1 MSSFD
6 DHYHLV
12 LYIDSAKPRSYDISE
27 RLRQLCKRHLPTPFT
42 LEVIDLRKEPALL
55 EQRRII
61 AVPTLD
67 VTTPQ
72 AQQHRFVGDLSVSK
86 SFIVA
91 TGMFLTAENMQQNAT
106 KMKQNISNFK
116 SNNK

>member
-1 MSSFD
+1 MSSID

-12 LYIDSAKPRSYDISE
+12 LYIDTAKPRSFDISH
-27 RLRQLCKRHLPTPFT
+27 RLRQLCKRHLSKSFT

-72 AQQHRFVGDLSVSK
+72 SQQHRFVGDLTASK

-91 TGMFLTAENMQQNAT
+91 TGMFLNAENMQQNAT
-106 KMKQNISNFK
+106 KMKQNIINYKSKFK
-116 SNNK
+116 